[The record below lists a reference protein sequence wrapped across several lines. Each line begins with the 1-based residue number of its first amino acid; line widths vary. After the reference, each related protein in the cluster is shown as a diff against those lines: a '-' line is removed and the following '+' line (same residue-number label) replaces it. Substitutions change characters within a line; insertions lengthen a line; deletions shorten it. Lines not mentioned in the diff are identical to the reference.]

1 MDPETCLPVR
11 PGHVGEIWVAGP
23 DVTDGYWGRPEET
36 AEVFGARLTDSF
48 EGPFLRT
55 GDLGVVHEGELFVSG
70 RLKDLIIVGGRNHY
84 PQDLEATAETAHPLV
99 RRGCVVA
106 FGDAPLVVV
115 AEVKAGATEEQ
126 LARVGPAVRTAV
138 AAGHGVQV
146 DEVVLIAAGTMPKT
160 SSGKLQRRACRAA
173 YERGT
178 LTAAAPALQLEGAS

>member
-1 MDPETCLPVR
+1 M
-11 PGHVGEIWVAGP
+11 
-23 DVTDGYWGRPEET
+23 TDGYWGRPEET